1 MGYWATSMTGASLQL
16 VGDLNPDGSEMLWGD
31 APADC
36 IDGGLHNLITRM
48 HADLG
53 RFPTVAEVD
62 AARPDAPEMLA
73 AIEKAKKV
81 FAEDIERPATDGEIA
96 AGLAFSD
103 TEIALDSDMRADIT
117 VGDVIRWAV
126 MREAADGPWSE
137 IDYVAEAVVESIEE
151 RQAVSSWSGSVYTKV
166 VYVVTHDG
174 VKTDVDRSYANKV
187 LPGDQPVEVE
197 NAKREEQRKQEWTL
211 TDDEGDDDQPVLFP
225 LMYNR
230 KTAADGE

>member
-1 MGYWATSMTGASLQL
+1 MGYWATSLAGASLQL

-36 IDGGLHNLITRM
+36 IGGGVHKLITRLRGE
-48 HADLG
+48 LG
-53 RFPTVAEVD
+53 RFPTAAEVD
-62 AARPDAPEMLA
+62 AVKATAPEMTE
-73 AIEKAKKV
+73 AIAEAILV
-81 FAEDIERPATDGEIA
+81 FTDDIGRQPTDGEIA
-96 AGLAFSD
+96 AGLEFSD

-151 RQAVSSWSGSVYTKV
+151 RQAVSSWSGSVYTKL
-166 VYVVTHDG
+166 VYVVTLDG
-174 VKTDVDRSYANKV
+174 AKTDVDRSYATKV
-187 LPGDQPVEVE
+187 LPGDEPVEVR

-211 TDDEGDDDQPVLFP
+211 TDDEGDDDQPCLFP